1 MLIPDI
7 TNLIFSLFLICTS
20 VVFYLNHK
28 NFLIGL
34 YLTIFSLMYIFPA
47 LIELLS
53 GHHHPA
59 YTNSFYQNTALF
71 YISMYHS
78 IFILSYLIFE
88 RGLKVKQLQIPKWGE
103 KVSISHNQYYVIL
116 FILFIFS
123 LLSKIYLSN
132 INSINEVMSFE
143 FSMKPFLQTI
153 KAVSTYNL
161 IVILIIAYN
170 LKKEALNIY
179 ITYLVYYSIIVVSL
193 YIALISGSRFE
204 VAIIL
209 LIMIYINLEYLKKNY
224 YVLLVPGF
232 LMIII
237 FKASAI
243 FRNSKIHDKEP
254 LSYFDSI
261 VKFTDIQ
268 PDIVFSVFLNGIDIM
283 VTRFNYLDI
292 VARTIQMSYDKI
304 DYSFSYYLNVVSLVP
319 RLFWEAKPD
328 IGLDWHEIGQNL
340 LILGTH
346 DSVTSVGL
354 GIIGESYYE
363 LKLFGLSIA
372 IAHAF
377 ILFYINKKFK
387 GINLVAYVL
396 YPLLSIYI
404 VSKDSLIAVLPGFI
418 YIVFPIILILI
429 FFNNVKIRKIK

>member
-1 MLIPDI
+1 
-7 TNLIFSLFLICTS
+7 
-20 VVFYLNHK
+20 
-28 NFLIGL
+28 
-34 YLTIFSLMYIFPA
+34 
-47 LIELLS
+47 
-53 GHHHPA
+53 
-59 YTNSFYQNTALF
+59 
-71 YISMYHS
+71 
-78 IFILSYLIFE
+78 
-88 RGLKVKQLQIPKWGE
+88 
-103 KVSISHNQYYVIL
+103 
-116 FILFIFS
+116 
-123 LLSKIYLSN
+123 
-132 INSINEVMSFE
+132 
-143 FSMKPFLQTI
+143 
-153 KAVSTYNL
+153 
-161 IVILIIAYN
+161 
-170 LKKEALNIY
+170 
-179 ITYLVYYSIIVVSL
+179 
-193 YIALISGSRFE
+193 LISGSRFE

-304 DYSFSYYLNVVSLVP
+304 DYSFAYYLNVVSLVP
-319 RLFWEAKPD
+319 RLFWEAKPT

-377 ILFYINKKFK
+377 IFFYINKKFK
-387 GINLVAYVL
+387 GVKLVNYVL

-418 YIVFPIILILI
+418 FIVFPIILVLI
-429 FFNNVKIRKIK
+429 FFSNIKIGKNIVKSRSRRGVN